1 MGSTIP
7 VTTSW
12 ISSIRPGFSSE
23 GTPINTDEPVSSPN
37 PLAIAWVITTW
48 MTVSTALD
56 GSGAVGMRPATSRR
70 WPASG

>member
-7 VTTSW
+7 VTSSW
-12 ISSIRPGFSSE
+12 ISSITPGFSSE
-23 GTPINTDEPVSSPN
+23 GTPIDTDEPVSSPN

-56 GSGAVGMRPATSRR
+56 GSAAVGMLPATSRR